1 MENLGYYTGTF
12 GPIVEMAIPMNDRVC
27 WFATACP
34 VRAISTYDFTADS
47 QTCISCMR
55 CMCDCPAHAR
65 KVNGLMVKIASAAIA
80 KECNVRKEAELFL

>member
-1 MENLGYYTGTF
+1 MENLGYYNGTF

-55 CMCDCPAHAR
+55 PAHAR
-65 KVNGLMVKIASAAIA
+65 KVNGLMAKIVSAAIA

>member
-1 MENLGYYTGTF
+1 M
-12 GPIVEMAIPMNDRVC
+12 
-27 WFATACP
+27 ATAYP

-55 CMCDCPAHAR
+55 CMCDCPAHVR
-65 KVNGLMVKIASAAIA
+65 KVNGLMAKIASAAIA